1 MLFDS
6 VPRRNHLLS
15 SLEDEMPTLHGFGF
29 DLNTPINEAETL
41 SSGLLWQPT
50 PSRCLP
56 LPEELMDLA
65 LDRIDIA
72 TRRRG
77 PVRLLSEDSFALRV
91 ASSAVPPSHQ
101 HQQYMLDLGTSDVE
115 RLNALFGFMAV
126 SSDAIAPSKSK
137 RVSSSDSRLGRRQSP
152 RLSVLNLGS
161 PRLNANIDLQTPASP
176 SPSPLPMPTSPRWN
190 RQNLPNAA

>member
-1 MLFDS
+1 
-6 VPRRNHLLS
+6 
-15 SLEDEMPTLHGFGF
+15 MPTLHGFGF
-29 DLNTPINEAETL
+29 DLDTPTNKAETL
-41 SSGLLWQPT
+41 SSDLLWHPT
-50 PSRCLP
+50 PSRDLP
-56 LPEELMDLA
+56 LPEELTVLA

-91 ASSAVPPSHQ
+91 ASSAVPPGQ
-101 HQQYMLDLGTSDVE
+101 QQQYTLDLGTSDVE
-115 RLNALFGFMAV
+115 RLNALFGFIAV

-190 RQNLPNAA
+190 RQNLPNAT